1 MAIVMIIRIINNHC
15 YYEFT
20 TTINTSG
27 AYLYH
32 NNDTQL
38 QMVPT
43 GILKI
48 YRPSINVAVRVMW
61 EGLIPYQIITKV
73 IMGNKPDMS
82 VITTTIIKEICSMCF
97 QPIGGRPPMVNALK
111 MLEDMHT

>member
-1 MAIVMIIRIINNHC
+1 MAIVMIIMLL
-15 YYEFT
+15 YYEFIP
-20 TTINTSG
+20 TINTSG

-43 GILKI
+43 AILKI

-61 EGLIPYQIITKV
+61 KGLIPYQIITKV

-82 VITTTIIKEICSMCF
+82 IITTTIIKEICSICF

-111 MLEDMHT
+111 MLVDMHT